1 MLLILLL
8 LIPLMGVFLIFGFYD
23 ASLTHIFLESISS
36 VSLFFKLF
44 YSFFYHLIYTL
55 NTIAMGENGIGTFTD
70 SMANFANE
78 RGEQLIG
85 IANAAEAE
93 VRDNFVANGLRQGET
108 LQPYATNLAH
118 YLERLRIRNGHS
130 QLPEKFLTPGNSAFV
145 KHILHDAVLN
155 YNPQRHSGNTVNVA
169 RYLKNLR

>member
-1 MLLILLL
+1 
-8 LIPLMGVFLIFGFYD
+8 
-23 ASLTHIFLESISS
+23 
-36 VSLFFKLF
+36 
-44 YSFFYHLIYTL
+44 
-55 NTIAMGENGIGTFTD
+55 MGENGIGTFTD

-155 YNPQRHSGNTVNVA
+155 YNPQRHSENNSPSPPYNIPLPEVNSSSSPSPSP
-169 RYLKNLR
+169 LPPSSTSPLP